1 VTTSTPEGPSR
12 AAALVRLIEEEIRS
26 MHDLIDEAAA
36 RQWEAS
42 PVPKP
47 REDTTERSS
56 GGRPSDPTA
65 DTALDARRLA
75 VRATLLAAEPVL
87 RDAAVALR
95 GSRLA
100 LARAIDR
107 FDGDPGAR
115 A

>member
-1 VTTSTPEGPSR
+1 MEEQNTASR
-12 AAALVRLIEEEIRS
+12 VDRLVRLIEGEIRL
-26 MHDLIDEAAA
+26 MQDEIGEAEA

-47 REDTTERSS
+47 REDTTQRSS

-65 DTALDARRLA
+65 DTALDPRRLA
-75 VRATLLAAEPVL
+75 VRETLLAVEPVL

-100 LARAIDR
+100 LSRAVAR
-107 FDGDPGAR
+107 FDGERQA
-115 A
+115 